1 MYFLFLTLLFSAS
14 VSNAQINALASVLEF
29 ADSGDFDSDQFSV
42 LERPEESKQNNRSP
56 KIVWGTII
64 LFQSPD

>member
-29 ADSGDFDSDQFSV
+29 ADSGDFESDQFSV
-42 LERPEESKQNNRSP
+42 LERPEESKHNNRSP
-56 KIVWGTII
+56 KIV
-64 LFQSPD
+64 